1 VSRPVY
7 PFTAIVGQQRM
18 RLALLLHAV
27 DPALGGVLVRGRKG
41 TAKSTAVRALAGL
54 LPEIDAVAD
63 CPFGCD
69 PLDTTAACDDCA
81 PRILAGERLATAR
94 RRVPVVDLPVG
105 ATEDRVVGSLDL
117 EAAIGAG
124 KRRLEPGLLARAN
137 RGILYIDEV
146 NLLGDHLVDLLLDAA
161 AMGRNHVERDGVS
174 VSHPARVMLIGTMNP
189 EEGDLRP
196 QLLDRFALAV
206 EVDGLDEPAQRV
218 LAVRNRL
225 AFERDPEAFVAT
237 AAADEAEERARL
249 TAARSL
255 LPRVVLPDELVELIA
270 HLCVACGVD
279 GLRADLAFHRAAAA
293 LAAYRGQL
301 CVSEAEVRAVADLV
315 LAHRRRRTPFEQP
328 GMDSDT
334 IDQAIEQCK
343 NGQAEAPSQA
353 QSSATEPRE
362 RSGDAAPNR
371 QSAPPHPT
379 ASPPPQPEQPKAQP
393 ERHAQ
398 ANGQTQHDSSEP
410 AQKPQSAQR
419 ASQGSSP
426 ALSGKGAG
434 VRCVAPAEALK
445 LALPQGKGGQETAG
459 RRDRA
464 RVGSR
469 GASVRTLPLA
479 RASGQFAPAATIAA
493 AAPYQIGRRAG
504 VAAGG
509 PALLLAREDVR
520 MYQRQGRAGNLVL
533 FVVDASGSM
542 GARQRMA
549 YTKGAVLG
557 LLLDAYRK
565 RDQTGMVV
573 FRGESA
579 ELLLPPTNSV
589 DLAQQRLAAL
599 PTGGRTPLA
608 AGLTTAHAAITR
620 ALRGPRPL
628 QPLLVLVSDGRAN
641 AAPSGSDPWR
651 AACAAADTIRAQGW
665 RCVVLDTEEGRS
677 SAGFARRIADRL
689 GATHLRLDGALD
701 ATALGAGR

>member
-1 VSRPVY
+1 
-7 PFTAIVGQQRM
+7 
-18 RLALLLHAV
+18 
-27 DPALGGVLVRGRKG
+27 
-41 TAKSTAVRALAGL
+41 
-54 LPEIDAVAD
+54 
-63 CPFGCD
+63 
-69 PLDTTAACDDCA
+69 
-81 PRILAGERLATAR
+81 
-94 RRVPVVDLPVG
+94 
-105 ATEDRVVGSLDL
+105 
-117 EAAIGAG
+117 
-124 KRRLEPGLLARAN
+124 
-137 RGILYIDEV
+137 
-146 NLLGDHLVDLLLDAA
+146 
-161 AMGRNHVERDGVS
+161 
-174 VSHPARVMLIGTMNP
+174 
-189 EEGDLRP
+189 
-196 QLLDRFALAV
+196 
-206 EVDGLDEPAQRV
+206 
-218 LAVRNRL
+218 
-225 AFERDPEAFVAT
+225 
-237 AAADEAEERARL
+237 
-249 TAARSL
+249 
-255 LPRVVLPDELVELIA
+255 
-270 HLCVACGVD
+270 
-279 GLRADLAFHRAAAA
+279 
-293 LAAYRGQL
+293 
-301 CVSEAEVRAVADLV
+301 
-315 LAHRRRRTPFEQP
+315 
-328 GMDSDT
+328 
-334 IDQAIEQCK
+334 
-343 NGQAEAPSQA
+343 
-353 QSSATEPRE
+353 
-362 RSGDAAPNR
+362 
-371 QSAPPHPT
+371 
-379 ASPPPQPEQPKAQP
+379 
-393 ERHAQ
+393 
-398 ANGQTQHDSSEP
+398 
-410 AQKPQSAQR
+410 
-419 ASQGSSP
+419 
-426 ALSGKGAG
+426 
-434 VRCVAPAEALK
+434 
-445 LALPQGKGGQETAG
+445 
-459 RRDRA
+459 
-464 RVGSR
+464 
-469 GASVRTLPLA
+469 VRTLPLA

-520 MYQRQGRAGNLVL
+520 VYQRRGRAGNLVL

-651 AACAAADTIRAQGW
+651 AACAAADAIRALGW